1 MKAGDV
7 VRFALGGIAM
17 NRLRSV
23 LTTLGILIG
32 VGAVILLVAV
42 GNGSARQIQ
51 ESIESLGTNTL
62 TVFGGQFGQGAA
74 TGGELRSQNQDLTVE
89 VARALTDGDSA
100 PHVKSVSP
108 EVATQATATY
118 EGASH
123 DVGQLVGTYPSYFE
137 ASNSPVSEGTYFT
150 NDDVLGARKVVVLGQ
165 SVVESLFGDVDPI
178 GKRVS
183 IEGILF
189 QVVGVLADKGSTGFQ
204 DASDVAIAP
213 LSTLQQTLT
222 GYGALSQILVQ
233 ATSAEDVDAAEAEI
247 TAILDSELN
256 VTDPT
261 NSPYQILNQSQLL
274 SATSETSE
282 TFTVLLAVVAALSLL
297 VGGIGITNIM
307 LVAVTE
313 RTREIG
319 IRKAVGASR
328 GAILWQFLLEATLL
342 SLVGGTLGVAA
353 GFVGSQFTIVGVEPV
368 IVPGSILLAF
378 GVSIA
383 IGLFFG
389 SYPAGRAARLLPV
402 EALRY
407 E

>member
-1 MKAGDV
+1 MKAVDV
-7 VRFALGGIAM
+7 VRFALAGIAM

-51 ESIESLGTNTL
+51 ENIQSLGSNTL
-62 TVFGGQFGQGAA
+62 TVFSGQFGQGAA
-74 TGGELRSQNQDLTVE
+74 TAGDLRSQNQDLTVE
-89 VARALTDGDSA
+89 VARALADEGAA

-108 EVATQATATY
+108 EVTTQATASY

-123 DVGQLVGTYPSYFE
+123 DLGQLVGTYPTYFE
-137 ASNSPVSEGTYFT
+137 ASNSPVAQGTYFT
-150 NDDVLGARKVVVLGQ
+150 NDDVLSARKVVVLGQ
-165 SVVESLFGDVDPI
+165 SVVEDLFGSVDPI

-183 IEGILF
+183 VGGILF
-189 QVVGVLADKGSTGFQ
+189 QVVGVLDDKGSTGFQ
-204 DASDVAIAP
+204 DANDVAIAP

-222 GYGALSQILVQ
+222 GYGALSQIVVQ
-233 ATSAEDVDAAEAEI
+233 ATSADDVDAAEAEI
-247 TAILDSELN
+247 TAILDNELD

-274 SATSETSE
+274 ETSSETTQ
-282 TFTVLLAVVAALSLL
+282 TFTVLLGVVAGLSLL

-319 IRKAVGASR
+319 IRKAVGAGQ
-328 GAILWQFLLEATLL
+328 GAILGQFLLEATFL
-342 SLVGGTLGVAA
+342 SLVGGLLGVAA
-353 GFVGSQFTIVGVEPV
+353 GLVGGRFTIVGVKPV
-368 IVPGSILLAF
+368 IAPASIALAF
-378 GVSIA
+378 FVSIA

-402 EALRY
+402 EALRH

>member
-1 MKAGDV
+1 MKTGDV

-23 LTTLGILIG
+23 LTTLGIMIG

-51 ESIESLGTNTL
+51 ENIESLGTNTL
-62 TVFGGQFGQGAA
+62 TVFSGQFGPGAA
-74 TGGELRSQNQDLTVE
+74 TGGELQSQNRDLTVE
-89 VARALTDGDSA
+89 VARALTDQDAA

-108 EVATQATATY
+108 EVTTQATATY

-137 ASNSPVSEGTYFT
+137 ASNSPVSTGTYFT
-150 NDDVLGARKVVVLGQ
+150 NEDVLNARKVVVLGQ
-165 SVVESLFGDVDPI
+165 SIVDSLFGDGDPI
-178 GKRVS
+178 GKRIS
-183 IEGILF
+183 IDGILF
-189 QVVGVLADKGSTGFQ
+189 QVVGVLDDKGSTGFQ
-204 DASDVAIAP
+204 DANDVAIVP

-233 ATSAEDVDAAEAEI
+233 ATSAQDVDAAEAEI
-247 TAILDSELN
+247 SAILDNDLD

-261 NSPYQILNQSQLL
+261 DSPYQILNQSQLL
-274 SATSETSE
+274 SATSETSQ
-282 TFTVLLAVVAALSLL
+282 TFTVLLGVVAALSLL

-319 IRKAVGASR
+319 IRKAVGAGR
-328 GAILWQFLLEATLL
+328 AAILWQFLLEATLL

-353 GFVGSQFTIVGVEPV
+353 GFIGSQFTIVGVEPV

-402 EALRY
+402 EALRH

>member
-1 MKAGDV
+1 MKATDV
-7 VRFALGGIAM
+7 ARFALGGIAM

-42 GNGSARQIQ
+42 GNGSARQVQENIQ
-51 ESIESLGTNTL
+51 SLGTNTL
-62 TVFGGQFGQGAA
+62 TVFSGQFGPGAA
-74 TGGELRSQNQDLTVE
+74 TGSELRSQNQDLTVE
-89 VARALTDGDSA
+89 VARALAQEDAA

-108 EVATQATATY
+108 VVTTQATATY

-123 DVGQLVGTYPSYFE
+123 DVAQLVGTYPSYFE
-137 ASNSPVSEGTYFT
+137 ASNSPIAEGTYFT
-150 NDDVLGARKVVVLGQ
+150 NDDVLNARKVVVLGQ
-165 SVVESLFGDVDPI
+165 SVVEDLFGDVDPI
-178 GKRVS
+178 GRRAS
-183 IEGILF
+183 IDGILF
-189 QVVGVLADKGSTGFQ
+189 QVVGVLEDQGSTGFQ
-204 DASDVAIAP
+204 DANDVAIAP

-222 GYGALSQILVQ
+222 GYGALSQIVVQ
-233 ATSAEDVDAAEAEI
+233 ATSAEAVDPAEAEVS
-247 TAILDSELN
+247 AILDNELD

-261 NSPYQILNQSQLL
+261 DTPYQILNQSQLL
-274 SATSETSE
+274 ETSTE
-282 TFTVLLAVVAALSLL
+282 TTQTFTVLLGVVAGLSLL

-313 RTREIG
+313 RTHEIG
-319 IRKAVGASR
+319 IRKAVGAGR
-328 GAILWQFLLEATLL
+328 GAILGQFLLEATLL
-342 SLVGGTLGVAA
+342 SLVGGLLGIAA
-353 GFVGSQFTIVGVEPV
+353 GVIGSQFTIVGVEPV
-368 IVPGSILLAF
+368 IAPGSIVLAF